1 MRQLVEKYYFF
12 TLLIQR
18 KAFSLNNMI
27 KKIYI
32 AGPLFN
38 VHEKK
43 YLEDIAEVLEG
54 ADFDCFLPHRD
65 QTGIDPEELKNNEM
79 SQATKDIIFQTDIEA
94 LKEADLIVA
103 LVTGQDIDSGT
114 ASEIGFMY
122 ANNKPVIAI
131 TAEERRYRN
140 LFTAGM
146 FTKTVHNVQEVLSS
160 VEQFNS

>member
-1 MRQLVEKYYFF
+1 
-12 TLLIQR
+12 
-18 KAFSLNNMI
+18 MI
-27 KKIYI
+27 KQIYI

-79 SQATKDIIFQTDIEA
+79 SQETKDIIFQTDIEA
-94 LKEADLIVA
+94 LKGADLIVA

-114 ASEIGFMY
+114 ASEIGFMF
-122 ANNKPVIAI
+122 ANNKPVLAI

-140 LFTAGM
+140 LFTEGM
-146 FTKTVHNVQEVLSS
+146 FTSS
-160 VEQFNS
+160 VSNVEDLLDEINKLQ

>member
-1 MRQLVEKYYFF
+1 MLNK
-12 TLLIQR
+12 R
-18 KAFSLNNMI
+18 KAFSLDNMI

-65 QTGIDPEELKNNEM
+65 QTGIDPEELKNNDM

-94 LKEADLIVA
+94 LEAADLVVA

-122 ANNKPVIAI
+122 ANNKPVLAI

-140 LFTAGM
+140 LFTEGM
-146 FTKTVHNVQEVLSS
+146 FTSS
-160 VEQFNS
+160 VSNVVELLDEINRLQ

>member
-1 MRQLVEKYYFF
+1 
-12 TLLIQR
+12 LLIQQ
-18 KAFSLNNMI
+18 KAFSLNKMI

-43 YLEDIAEVLEG
+43 YLEEIAEVLEG
-54 ADFDCFLPHRD
+54 ADFECFLTHRD
-65 QTGIDPEELKNNEM
+65 QKGIDPEELKNNEM
-79 SQATKDIIFQTDIEA
+79 SQATKDIIFKTDIEA

-146 FTKTVHNVQEVLSS
+146 FTKIVHNVPEVLSS
-160 VEQFNS
+160 VQQFNS

>member
-1 MRQLVEKYYFF
+1 
-12 TLLIQR
+12 
-18 KAFSLNNMI
+18 MI

-79 SQATKDIIFQTDIEA
+79 SQETKDIIFQTDIEA

-122 ANNKPVIAI
+122 ASNKPVIAI

>member
-1 MRQLVEKYYFF
+1 
-12 TLLIQR
+12 
-18 KAFSLNNMI
+18 MI

-65 QTGIDPEELKNNEM
+65 QTGIDPEELKNNDM

-94 LKEADLIVA
+94 LEAADLVVA

-122 ANNKPVIAI
+122 ANNKPVLAI

-140 LFTAGM
+140 LFTEPERTGAFGIRGY
-146 FTKTVHNVQEVLSS
+146 KNLLVKAS
-160 VEQFNS
+160 

>member
-1 MRQLVEKYYFF
+1 MLNK
-12 TLLIQR
+12 R
-18 KAFSLNNMI
+18 KAFSLDNMI

-79 SQATKDIIFQTDIEA
+79 SQETKDIIFQTDIEA
-94 LKEADLIVA
+94 LKGADLIIA

-114 ASEIGFMY
+114 ASEIGFMF
-122 ANNKPVIAI
+122 ANNKPVLAI

-140 LFTAGM
+140 LFTEGM
-146 FTKTVHNVQEVLSS
+146 FTSS
-160 VEQFNS
+160 VSNVEDLLDEINKLQ

>member
-1 MRQLVEKYYFF
+1 
-12 TLLIQR
+12 
-18 KAFSLNNMI
+18 MI

-54 ADFDCFLPHRD
+54 TDFDCFLPHRD

-79 SQATKDIIFQTDIEA
+79 SQETKDIIFQTDIEA
-94 LKEADLIVA
+94 LKGADLIVA

-114 ASEIGFMY
+114 ASEIGFMF
-122 ANNKPVIAI
+122 ANNKPVLAI

-140 LFTAGM
+140 LFTEGM
-146 FTKTVHNVQEVLSS
+146 FTSS
-160 VEQFNS
+160 VSNVEDLLDEINKLQ

>member
-1 MRQLVEKYYFF
+1 
-12 TLLIQR
+12 
-18 KAFSLNNMI
+18 MI

-54 ADFDCFLPHRD
+54 ANFDCFLPHRD

-79 SQATKDIIFQTDIEA
+79 SQETKDIIFQTDIEA
-94 LKEADLIVA
+94 LKVADLIVA

-140 LFTAGM
+140 LFTEGM
-146 FTKTVHNVQEVLSS
+146 FSKTVHNVDELLPLIQQL
-160 VEQFNS
+160 NT

>member
-1 MRQLVEKYYFF
+1 MNL
-12 TLLIQR
+12 R

-43 YLEDIAEVLEG
+43 YLEEIAEVLEG
-54 ADFDCFLPHRD
+54 ADFECFLPHRD

-94 LKEADLIVA
+94 LER
-103 LVTGQDIDSGT
+103 SG
-114 ASEIGFMY
+114 
-122 ANNKPVIAI
+122 
-131 TAEERRYRN
+131 
-140 LFTAGM
+140 
-146 FTKTVHNVQEVLSS
+146 
-160 VEQFNS
+160 FNSCFSNRSRHRFRNGIRNRIYVRKQQTCNSNYR